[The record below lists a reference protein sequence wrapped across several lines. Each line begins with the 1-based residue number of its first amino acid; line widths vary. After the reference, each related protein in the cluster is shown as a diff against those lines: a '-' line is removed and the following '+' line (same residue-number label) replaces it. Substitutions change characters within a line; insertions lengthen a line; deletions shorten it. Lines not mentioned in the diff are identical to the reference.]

1 MAITV
6 QEHRLQIE
14 QQDKKIDE
22 VMLNSGGFFVFTPGK
37 RKGQGG
43 VGLFF
48 NKKASDRLLFV
59 DKINDRIIVANLEA
73 NPNLVVVAAY
83 GPTNSAAGEKAEEER
98 DEFYHQL

>member
-1 MAITV
+1 MTFIC
-6 QEHRLQIE
+6 
-14 QQDKKIDE
+14 
-22 VMLNSGGFFVFTPGK
+22 
-37 RKGQGG
+37 
-43 VGLFF
+43 
-48 NKKASDRLLFV
+48 LLFV